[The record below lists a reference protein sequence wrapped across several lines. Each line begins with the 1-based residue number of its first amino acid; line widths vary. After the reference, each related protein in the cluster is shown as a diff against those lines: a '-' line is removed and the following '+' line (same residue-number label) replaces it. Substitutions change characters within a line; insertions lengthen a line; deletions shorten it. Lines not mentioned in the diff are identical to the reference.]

1 MQADCEEERGDRGE
15 GGSHEEDERPR
26 QLPAIMLK
34 VIHEI
39 AHDPTHDQAGDE
51 LSGAKAMEENARVM
65 TGSSLRAPV
74 EEHVGGLEAD

>member
-1 MQADCEEERGDRGE
+1 
-15 GGSHEEDERPR
+15 
-26 QLPAIMLK
+26 MLK

-65 TGSSLRAPV
+65 TGSSLRASV
-74 EEHVGGLEAD
+74 EEHVGDSEVD